1 MSLISG
7 RMKSFVYKFHT
18 MNMHVETDD
27 SVVQFFPAEVS
38 IGISGAEEIEQVNA
52 IHKADAIVFKYRYIS

>member
-1 MSLISG
+1 
-7 RMKSFVYKFHT
+7 MKSFVYKFHT

-27 SVVQFFPAEVS
+27 TVFPAEVS

-52 IHKADAIVFKYRYIS
+52 IHKADAIVFKYRFIS

>member
-1 MSLISG
+1 
-7 RMKSFVYKFHT
+7 
-18 MNMHVETDD
+18 MNMDVKPDD

-52 IHKADAIVFKYRYIS
+52 IHKADAIVFKYGVIS

>member
-1 MSLISG
+1 MW
-7 RMKSFVYKFHT
+7 KP
-18 MNMHVETDD
+18 DD

-52 IHKADAIVFKYRYIS
+52 IHKADAIVVKYGFIS

>member
-1 MSLISG
+1 MW
-7 RMKSFVYKFHT
+7 KP
-18 MNMHVETDD
+18 DD

-52 IHKADAIVFKYRYIS
+52 ALHKADAIVFKYGFIS

>member
-1 MSLISG
+1 
-7 RMKSFVYKFHT
+7 
-18 MNMHVETDD
+18 MNMDVKPDD

-52 IHKADAIVFKYRYIS
+52 IHKADAIVFKYGFIS

>member
-1 MSLISG
+1 
-7 RMKSFVYKFHT
+7 MKSFVCKFHL
-18 MNMHVETDD
+18 MNMDVKPDD

-52 IHKADAIVFKYRYIS
+52 IHKADAIVFKYGVIS